1 MLRFRQSLSEVQ
13 RFMMLSQFSRL
24 AWGVYFVMALSAPG
38 WADDM
43 TASQRVAVDEAIYL
57 VKPALVRIHVV
68 SAEYDEGRE
77 LKEQSTGSGA
87 IISRDGYVVTNHHV
101 AGHAT
106 RLFCTLANRQEIE
119 ADLVGAD
126 PLTDIAV
133 IKLKP
138 AEPTEFPMV
147 VFGDSAA
154 VKVGDTVLALGSP
167 RSLSQSVTLGIVS
180 NTEIVLPENMR
191 AWGTVELDGEDV
203 GSLVKW
209 IGHDAM
215 IHPGN
220 SGGPLINLKGE
231 IVGVNELDMGIGA
244 AIPGN
249 LAKQV
254 AEALIAKGSVTRAW
268 IGLSVQPQLKNAA
281 DKRGVVVSGT
291 ISGSPSALAGMLP
304 GDVLLSLNGTPTD
317 VRFDEELPAF
327 NLQVA
332 ALAIGQPVEAVV
344 LRAGQEVKLAL
355 TPVERS
361 KMKPKESE
369 LKAWGITASDVP
381 LITAKEMKR
390 DSLEGVFITSLRS
403 GGPAA
408 DAKPSLARRDILVEV
423 AGKPVKNVAELQAL
437 TAELLKDTKDP
448 IPVLTT
454 FERKTQRY
462 VTVVKVG
469 IRELVDPGLEV
480 RKAWLPVETQVMTRD
495 IAEQLGDAK
504 MTGFRV
510 TSVYPG
516 STAATAGLQVGDL
529 LLAVDGEKLTA
540 SAPEHYEELPA
551 LIRQYRIGTTAQL
564 SVRRGQELLTVP
576 VELVQSP
583 KLNREMKEYRDER
596 FELTVRDMSFFDK
609 ATEQIQESQQGV
621 LVTEVKPGGWASLGR
636 LDVGDVILSID
647 GEPITGIESFEAKMQ
662 QLESG
667 KPKFAVFQV
676 LRKIYTIY
684 VELEPNWDAVSG
696 KD

>member
-1 MLRFRQSLSEVQ
+1 MVRMAWVVFFVAAAALPARGDELTAAQ
-13 RFMMLSQFSRL
+13 R
-24 AWGVYFVMALSAPG
+24 A
-38 WADDM
+38 
-43 TASQRVAVDEAIYL
+43 AVDEAIYL

-68 SAEYDEGRE
+68 SAEYSDGRE
-77 LKEQSTGSGA
+77 LKELSTGSGA
-87 IISRDGYVVTNHHV
+87 IISRDGYVITNHHV

-119 ADLVGAD
+119 ADLIGAD

-138 AEPTEFPMV
+138 SEPTEFPMAA
-147 VFGDSAA
+147 FGDSSAI
-154 VKVGDTVLALGSP
+154 KVGDPVLALGSP

-254 AEALIAKGSVTRAW
+254 ADALIAKGNVTRAW
-268 IGLSVQPQLKNAA
+268 IGLSVQPQLKNAV

-291 ISGSPSALAGMLP
+291 ISGSPSAVAGMMP
-304 GDVLLSLNGTPTD
+304 GDLLLSINGTPTD

-332 ALAIGQPVEAVV
+332 ALPIGQPVEAVV
-344 LRAGQEVKLAL
+344 LRNGQEVKLAL

-369 LKAWGITASDVP
+369 LKAWGMTVSDVP
-381 LITAKEMKR
+381 LIAAKEMKR
-390 DSLEGVFITSLRS
+390 EGTDGVYITSLRS

-408 DAKPSLARRDILVEV
+408 DAKPSLARKDILVEV
-423 AGKPVKNVAELQAL
+423 AGKPVKNVAELQAW
-437 TAELLKDTKDP
+437 TAELLKDKKDP
-448 IPVLTT
+448 VPVLMT

-462 VTVVKVG
+462 LTVVKVG
-469 IRELVDPGLEV
+469 IKELMDPGQEV
-480 RKAWLPVETQVMTRD
+480 SKAWLPVETQVLTRD
-495 IAEQLGDAK
+495 IAVQLGDGK

-516 STAATAGLQVGDL
+516 SAAAAAGLQVGDL

-551 LIRQYRIGTTAQL
+551 LIRQYRIGTVVQL
-564 SVRRGQELLTVP
+564 SVRRGQEMLTVP

-596 FELTVRDMSFFDK
+596 FELTVREMSFFDK
-609 ATEQIQESQQGV
+609 ASEQIEETRQGV
-621 LVTEVKPGGWASLGR
+621 LVTEVKPGGWASLGQ
-636 LDVGDVILSID
+636 LDVGDMILAID
-647 GEPITGIESFEAKMQ
+647 GAPITGIEAFEAKMQ
-662 QLESG
+662 ELESG
-667 KPKFAVFQV
+667 KPKYVVFQV